1 MADKTENPP
10 IIVDTDGV
18 NEIKVGADSKVAVVK
33 VGDKKELHIDKTV
46 KHHKPV
52 KWVWIAAEY
61 LEEAKKMALG
71 QVFDKWGEWKSKNA
85 TESIDKFGIGK
96 QYVLAN
102 AVNTKTSKKDLT
114 EGTIYYFEPFVGEP
128 TLDRGTYIATVDKP
142 KILSAY
148 FARYKDEFKYP
159 GESGSSNVHTYKNTI
174 KLYVLGHMLP
184 DYTVGYHNF
193 ALFEVMIFD
202 NEGNKVTIDKEKNED
217 KPLRYFQKYHP
228 NTFSVNTMTE
238 LDFVIDEEWREE
250 SKHEKD
256 TIKTYHAVIKTTIYS
271 NEDAFTGEEV
281 DKINDQYIV
290 NANENPRNN
299 NPLLRSTNKFKSVAP
314 NLDTIGVKYTDE
326 DEKASNSVYFKVLG
340 MKFNSGRDVAYG
352 KRHAAKY
359 NTKDL
364 GTYDTRKGTV
374 LENQQVSFDVKYDT
388 MDVILDKYEAKK
400 NNMFVVV
407 GDVEYSNKNIEPC
420 KFSSIEISHKS
431 RKDPFVLF
439 DEDKKTSK
447 VIDQTNLAFG
457 IVAGDKKEKITITA
471 KGLAIQNYQDEG
483 LEKPECYGITTSN
496 RSRKGRLERKK
507 VKHKKEVEF
516 KHNSSKD
523 VFSMEKAYVLYP
535 EGTPSE
541 TTGAET
547 LDISGQQIN
556 YEHKDNSVELE
567 VGYLYNKNYDNRV
580 LNFLGHNNK
589 YLKQHDIVKSLQN
602 LWAFRYLLQ
611 VIKKEKLYQS
621 YFVPVS
627 TCRYPNQVVQLRIY
641 PDIKWS
647 INLNYNIKTPLYYDN
662 SKGMLKHYD
671 KAQAKGEEFPL
682 LSDDPSKRIQKQKEA
697 SLKKKATTDKAI
709 EDRKHKS
716 KFSLHFECEA
726 AGGNQIKLGSD
737 FAEKIRVMLGP
748 IIEMYEL
755 VDKVTGARKARKA
768 ENELKTKPARSSK
781 LKGILSRLNRA
792 PMTLT
797 LHPPGIG
804 TGLAIGYMPGE
815 DSHIV
820 GHQLD
825 GFVKLDPI
833 IGGDIRIDLLALA
846 GKIPVYGKLVDA
858 LDLASWLLDWL
869 SNGAVELSYKI
880 DLTFYANLKLPKA
893 AISYNFGTNE
903 FDWSGSVEGTF
914 GGKLEMNV
922 ELSVKIEKYKKIP
935 QVNFEAGVEADCYFK
950 ITVDP
955 TKKETLEVKFSGLLV
970 KVYYK
975 LSISSNRDKKK
986 PKKKIDPIK
995 LIPSITR
1002 SMPIKFD

>member
-18 NEIKVGADSKVAVVK
+18 NEIEIGTNSKVSVVK
-33 VGDKKELHIDKTV
+33 VGDKKTLRVATTTEYN
-46 KHHKPV
+46 KPV
-52 KWVWIAAEY
+52 KWVWIATEY
-61 LEEAKKMALG
+61 LEEAKKMTIG

-85 TESIDKFGIGK
+85 TESINKYGIGK

-114 EGTIYYFEPFVGEP
+114 EGTIYYFEPFIDYP
-128 TLDRGTYIATVDKP
+128 TLDRGTYIATVDEP

-148 FARYKDEFKYP
+148 FARYKDEFMYP
-159 GESGSSNVHTYKNTI
+159 GESGTSNIYTYKNTI

-217 KPLRYFQKYHP
+217 KPLRFFQKYHP
-228 NTFSVNTMTE
+228 NKFSVNTMTE
-238 LDFVIDEEWREE
+238 LDFVIDEEWREN
-250 SKHEKD
+250 SKHKKD
-256 TIKTYHAVIKTTIYS
+256 TVKTYHAVITTTLYS
-271 NEDAFTGEEV
+271 NKDAFTGEEV
-281 DKINDQYIV
+281 ETIEEDHLITPNR
-290 NANENPRNN
+290 NPRNN
-299 NPLLRSTNKFKSVAP
+299 NRHLKFTNKFKSVAP
-314 NLDTIGVKYTDE
+314 NLDTVGVVYTDE
-326 DEKASNSVYFKVLG
+326 DEQVSNSVEYEVLWG
-340 MKFNSGRDVAYG
+340 LFSVNMGRQVDHG
-352 KRHAAKY
+352 KQHAARY
-359 NTKDL
+359 TTNDL
-364 GTYDTRKGTV
+364 GKYDTRKGTV
-374 LENQQVSFDVKYDT
+374 LKDQQVSFDVKYDT
-388 MDVILDKYEAKK
+388 MDVILDKYEVTK

-496 RSRKGRLERKK
+496 RIRKGRLERKK
-507 VKHKKEVEF
+507 VKHKKQEEF
-516 KHNSSKD
+516 KHNNIED
-523 VFSMEKAYVLYP
+523 VFNMEKAYVLYP
-535 EGTPSE
+535 EGTPQE
-541 TTGAET
+541 TTGSET
-547 LDISGQQIN
+547 LDIRGQQIA
-556 YEHKDNSVELE
+556 YTHKDNSVELE

-602 LWAFRYLLQ
+602 LWVFRYLLQ

-697 SLKKKATTDKAI
+697 SLKKKTTTDKAI
-709 EDRKHKS
+709 EDKKHKS
-716 KFSLHFECEA
+716 KFALHFECEA

-737 FAEKIRVMLGP
+737 FAEKIRVMLAP

-768 ENELKTKPARSSK
+768 ENELKNTPARSSK

-914 GGKLEMNV
+914 GGKLELEVKTN
-922 ELSVKIEKYKKIP
+922 VKIKKTTEIK
-935 QVNFEAGVEADCYFK
+935 FEAGVKGDCYFK
-950 ITVDP
+950 ITIDP
-955 TKKETLEVKFSGLLV
+955 RKKDNITVKFSGLIVTATL
-970 KVYYK
+970 KA
-975 LSISSNRDKKK
+975 SIGRIGSSDE
-986 PKKKIDPIK
+986 PKKLDPIK
-995 LIPSITR
+995 LIPSITT
-1002 SMPIKFD
+1002 SVPVKFD